1 LRSSAII
8 PNIAVKPAIPTAI
21 ACIALIP
28 SGNIH
33 EGIGKQSRKLAVP
46 APDGLS
52 KSLPSY
58 EDLVPDFELARV

>member
-1 LRSSAII
+1 M
-8 PNIAVKPAIPTAI
+8 
-21 ACIALIP
+21 
-28 SGNIH
+28 H

-58 EDLVPDFELARV
+58 KNLVPGFELARV